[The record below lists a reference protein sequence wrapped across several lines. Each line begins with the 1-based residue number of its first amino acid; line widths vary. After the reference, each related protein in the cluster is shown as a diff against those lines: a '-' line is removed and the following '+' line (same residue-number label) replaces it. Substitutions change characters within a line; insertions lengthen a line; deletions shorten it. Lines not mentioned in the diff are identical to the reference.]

1 MAALRHNMA
10 DVNNYGQS
18 DWIKNRLIRISW
30 YDILHNLS
38 VDELVY
44 VPVDMTCFTLYIST
58 QLIEEQ
64 NQRIFWR
71 IFEITFSSQVDLNLP
86 RIDQHVFSTST
97 LKNQQIWF
105 FESKS
110 QYSIALFLNGISQ
123 VLSKIQMPYEPFSQ
137 KNTK

>member
-18 DWIKNRLIRISW
+18 DWIKNRLIRISC

-58 QLIEEQ
+58 QLIKEQ
-64 NQRIFWR
+64 NQRIF
-71 IFEITFSSQVDLNLP
+71 
-86 RIDQHVFSTST
+86 
-97 LKNQQIWF
+97 
-105 FESKS
+105 
-110 QYSIALFLNGISQ
+110 
-123 VLSKIQMPYEPFSQ
+123 
-137 KNTK
+137 